1 MNQYQ
6 GLSSKEVL
14 ESRAKY
20 GMNMMEKK
28 KKESLFS
35 KVLNVF
41 KEPMFLLLL
50 ITASIYFILGE
61 VGDGII
67 MLCFILFISGI
78 EFFQEQKT
86 DKALEALNTLSALN
100 VKVLRDGKIQEI
112 DSKDIV
118 MGDIILLEEGDKV
131 SADGI
136 LLECQGLGMNES
148 SLTGESEVVYKKIQ
162 EDNENHFKWNMCYAG
177 TDVANGSALMKVVA
191 IGSQTEYGKIGKAL
205 NAISKEKTPLEKQIK
220 KLVIVCTIISFI
232 FFIFVLIVNFMVHS
246 DLQFNERLIQSILP
260 AITVVMSSIPEEIPV
275 VLTVFLAMGAWQLA
289 KKNALTKNMKAV
301 ETLGAVTV
309 LCTDKTGTLTENK
322 MQVQNCFIKD
332 DDFYRVA
339 LLACS
344 KEPYDPME
352 IAIQDACF
360 THQISK
366 ELYRY
371 TCLHEYIFNHEDKM
385 MGQVWQ
391 LEQNKILCVKG
402 AYENVLPLCHLKQTE
417 YDEIVKQAMEYS
429 KKGYRVLALAKNDHM
444 EQIPETLKENTLSF
458 VGLIALVDPPRHGV
472 KESIQS
478 CYEAGVRVIMITGD
492 NGDTAKGI
500 ASQIGLKQHTKVITG
515 EELEKMSGEELEK
528 KVKETNIFA
537 RVYPNHKMRIVKAL
551 QKHQE
556 VVAMTGDGV
565 NDAPAL
571 KQASIGIAMGK
582 RGTNVS
588 KEASD
593 MILMDDHF
601 NTIVDAIKNGRVIYS
616 NIKKAI
622 SYILVIHMP
631 IALACLFV
639 PLLHLP
645 VFLLPI
651 HIVLLELIIDPTS
664 SIIFERLK
672 PDNNVMKEKPRKIN
686 DPIISSSI
694 IVKCILQGVAI
705 FAGFFGSYYHLIK
718 NGMDPVFSVTFSF
731 TVLVLSNIFVVYV
744 LQSNEFALKNM
755 IIDLK
760 DKVIAFINF
769 VIILM
774 LLFIIYVPFLQKIV
788 GTTPLTLKEL
798 FCAILISIM
807 VTLPFD
813 LLKLKE
819 KSSD

>member
-366 ELYRY
+366 EIYHH

-515 EELEKMSGEELEK
+515 EELEKMSDEELEK

-571 KQASIGIAMGK
+571 KRASIGIAMGK

>member
-366 ELYRY
+366 EIYHH

-515 EELEKMSGEELEK
+515 EELEKMSDEELEK

-571 KQASIGIAMGK
+571 KRASIGIAMGK

-694 IVKCILQGVAI
+694 IVKCILQEVAI

>member
-61 VGDGII
+61 VGDGTI

-260 AITVVMSSIPEEIPV
+260 AITVAMSSIPEEIPV

-515 EELEKMSGEELEK
+515 EELEKMSDEELEK

>member
-1 MNQYQ
+1 M
-6 GLSSKEVL
+6 
-14 ESRAKY
+14 
-20 GMNMMEKK
+20 
-28 KKESLFS
+28 
-35 KVLNVF
+35 
-41 KEPMFLLLL
+41 
-50 ITASIYFILGE
+50 
-61 VGDGII
+61 
-67 MLCFILFISGI
+67 
-78 EFFQEQKT
+78 
-86 DKALEALNTLSALN
+86 
-100 VKVLRDGKIQEI
+100 
-112 DSKDIV
+112 
-118 MGDIILLEEGDKV
+118 
-131 SADGI
+131 
-136 LLECQGLGMNES
+136 
-148 SLTGESEVVYKKIQ
+148 
-162 EDNENHFKWNMCYAG
+162 
-177 TDVANGSALMKVVA
+177 
-191 IGSQTEYGKIGKAL
+191 
-205 NAISKEKTPLEKQIK
+205 
-220 KLVIVCTIISFI
+220 
-232 FFIFVLIVNFMVHS
+232 S
-246 DLQFNERLIQSILP
+246 D
-260 AITVVMSSIPEEIPV
+260 
-275 VLTVFLAMGAWQLA
+275 
-289 KKNALTKNMKAV
+289 
-301 ETLGAVTV
+301 
-309 LCTDKTGTLTENK
+309 
-322 MQVQNCFIKD
+322 
-332 DDFYRVA
+332 
-339 LLACS
+339 
-344 KEPYDPME
+344 
-352 IAIQDACF
+352 
-360 THQISK
+360 
-366 ELYRY
+366 
-371 TCLHEYIFNHEDKM
+371 
-385 MGQVWQ
+385 
-391 LEQNKILCVKG
+391 
-402 AYENVLPLCHLKQTE
+402 
-417 YDEIVKQAMEYS
+417 
-429 KKGYRVLALAKNDHM
+429 
-444 EQIPETLKENTLSF
+444 
-458 VGLIALVDPPRHGV
+458 
-472 KESIQS
+472 
-478 CYEAGVRVIMITGD
+478 
-492 NGDTAKGI
+492 
-500 ASQIGLKQHTKVITG
+500 
-515 EELEKMSGEELEK
+515 EELEK

-571 KQASIGIAMGK
+571 KRASIGIAMGK

-694 IVKCILQGVAI
+694 IVKCILQEVAI

>member
-444 EQIPETLKENTLSF
+444 EQIPKTLKENTLSF

-515 EELEKMSGEELEK
+515 EELEKMSDEELEK

>member
-1 MNQYQ
+1 
-6 GLSSKEVL
+6 
-14 ESRAKY
+14 
-20 GMNMMEKK
+20 
-28 KKESLFS
+28 
-35 KVLNVF
+35 
-41 KEPMFLLLL
+41 
-50 ITASIYFILGE
+50 
-61 VGDGII
+61 
-67 MLCFILFISGI
+67 
-78 EFFQEQKT
+78 
-86 DKALEALNTLSALN
+86 
-100 VKVLRDGKIQEI
+100 
-112 DSKDIV
+112 
-118 MGDIILLEEGDKV
+118 
-131 SADGI
+131 
-136 LLECQGLGMNES
+136 
-148 SLTGESEVVYKKIQ
+148 
-162 EDNENHFKWNMCYAG
+162 
-177 TDVANGSALMKVVA
+177 
-191 IGSQTEYGKIGKAL
+191 
-205 NAISKEKTPLEKQIK
+205 
-220 KLVIVCTIISFI
+220 
-232 FFIFVLIVNFMVHS
+232 MVHS

-260 AITVVMSSIPEEIPV
+260 AITVAMSSIPEEIPV

-322 MQVQNCFIKD
+322 MQVENCFIKD

-344 KEPYDPME
+344 KNPYDSME
-352 IAIQDACF
+352 IAIQDDCF
-360 THQISK
+360 AHQISK
-366 ELYRY
+366 EIYQH

-402 AYENVLPLCHLKQTE
+402 AYENVLPLCHLKQIE
-417 YDEIVKQAMEYS
+417 HDEIVKQAMEYS

-515 EELEKMSGEELEK
+515 EELEKMSDEELEK

-571 KQASIGIAMGK
+571 KLSSIGIAIGK

-593 MILMDDHF
+593 MILMDDYF

-639 PLLHLP
+639 PLFHLP

-651 HIVLLELIIDPTS
+651 HIVLLELIIDPTA
-664 SIIFERLK
+664 SIIFERLT

-686 DPIISSSI
+686 DPIISSSVV
-694 IVKCILQGVAI
+694 VKCILQGVAI
-705 FAGFFGSYYHLIK
+705 FIGFFGSYYHLIQ
-718 NGMDPVFSVTFSF
+718 NEMDPVFSVTFSF

-744 LQSNEFALKNM
+744 LQSNEFAIKNM

-769 VIILM
+769 VIITM
-774 LLFIIYVPFLQKIV
+774 LLFIIYIPFLQKIV

-798 FCAILISIM
+798 LCAVLISII

-813 LLKLKE
+813 LLK
-819 KSSD
+819 

>member
-61 VGDGII
+61 VGDGTI

-515 EELEKMSGEELEK
+515 EELEKMSDEELEK

-819 KSSD
+819 NSSD

>member
-1 MNQYQ
+1 
-6 GLSSKEVL
+6 
-14 ESRAKY
+14 
-20 GMNMMEKK
+20 
-28 KKESLFS
+28 
-35 KVLNVF
+35 
-41 KEPMFLLLL
+41 
-50 ITASIYFILGE
+50 
-61 VGDGII
+61 
-67 MLCFILFISGI
+67 
-78 EFFQEQKT
+78 
-86 DKALEALNTLSALN
+86 
-100 VKVLRDGKIQEI
+100 
-112 DSKDIV
+112 
-118 MGDIILLEEGDKV
+118 
-131 SADGI
+131 
-136 LLECQGLGMNES
+136 
-148 SLTGESEVVYKKIQ
+148 
-162 EDNENHFKWNMCYAG
+162 
-177 TDVANGSALMKVVA
+177 
-191 IGSQTEYGKIGKAL
+191 
-205 NAISKEKTPLEKQIK
+205 
-220 KLVIVCTIISFI
+220 
-232 FFIFVLIVNFMVHS
+232 
-246 DLQFNERLIQSILP
+246 
-260 AITVVMSSIPEEIPV
+260 
-275 VLTVFLAMGAWQLA
+275 
-289 KKNALTKNMKAV
+289 
-301 ETLGAVTV
+301 
-309 LCTDKTGTLTENK
+309 
-322 MQVQNCFIKD
+322 
-332 DDFYRVA
+332 
-339 LLACS
+339 
-344 KEPYDPME
+344 
-352 IAIQDACF
+352 
-360 THQISK
+360 
-366 ELYRY
+366 
-371 TCLHEYIFNHEDKM
+371 M

-402 AYENVLPLCHLKQTE
+402 AYENVLPLCHLKQIE
-417 YDEIVKQAMEYS
+417 HDEIVKQAMEYS
-429 KKGYRVLALAKNDHM
+429 KKGYRVLVLAKNDHM

-515 EELEKMSGEELEK
+515 EELEKMSDEELEK

-556 VVAMTGDGV
+556 VVAMPGDGV

-571 KQASIGIAMGK
+571 KLSSIGIAMGK

-664 SIIFERLK
+664 SIIFERLN

-705 FAGFFGSYYHLIK
+705 CIGFFGSYYHLIQ
-718 NGMDPVFSVTFSF
+718 NEMDPVFSVTFSF

-744 LQSNEFALKNM
+744 LQSNEFAIKNM

-769 VIILM
+769 VIITM
-774 LLFIIYVPFLQKIV
+774 LLFIIYIPFLQKIV
-788 GTTPLTLKEL
+788 GTTPLTLNEL
-798 FCAILISIM
+798 LCAVLISII

-813 LLKLKE
+813 LLK
-819 KSSD
+819 